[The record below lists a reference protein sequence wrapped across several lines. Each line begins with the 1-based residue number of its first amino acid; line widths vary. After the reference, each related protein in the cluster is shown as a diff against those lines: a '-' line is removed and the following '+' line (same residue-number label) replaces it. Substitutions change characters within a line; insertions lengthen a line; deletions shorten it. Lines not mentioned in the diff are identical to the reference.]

1 CLRIW
6 GADAQISMPYG
17 IPQGTM
23 CVQRFND
30 SRDSAIHITYRISLR
45 SSLMQEPRDPLLKV
59 LFHFQDTKLRL
70 YISQQVLASGLAT
83 GSSLESVV
91 HTSLRFY
98 LEVYKSYL
106 QAKQSSRSN
115 RVDKTMGYKK
125 LR

>member
-1 CLRIW
+1 
-6 GADAQISMPYG
+6 
-17 IPQGTM
+17 M

-45 SSLMQEPRDPLLKV
+45 SSSMQEPRDPLLKV
-59 LFHFQDTKLRL
+59 LFHFQDTKFRL